1 MDFEFHYYI
10 TGIIAR
16 RAGFNEN
23 DAKIIAYA
31 SQFVDDNDVILNV
44 TDRKTEEGYSNYI
57 SQTMDIL
64 KPKKALM
71 RIYPIFHFV
80 PGNPAAE
87 SAWRSDGKMHIL
99 NTTPDNDVANEL
111 LSSALKASPDIR
123 PYRIG
128 VATHA
133 YVDTW
138 AHQNFAGFNDS
149 FNGSILNPIPNIGHA
164 ESLHHPDWVSHRW
177 EDDRLVESEV
187 DNNLRFISA
196 AKRLFEN
203 YVDHLGS
210 QASWDDLEEELLSAM
225 GRSRRGDQPHGQAE
239 RLECYFKMAERL
251 PRYDEDVWFNEAI
264 EHKIRWFKDSQD
276 GILARFTIFK
286 DQYRWKED
294 VNKEDTHWFKFQ
306 EAVKEHQAL
315 ALGPVSENC
324 KTMGINI
331 RLL

>member
-1 MDFEFHYYI
+1 
-10 TGIIAR
+10 
-16 RAGFNEN
+16 
-23 DAKIIAYA
+23 
-31 SQFVDDNDVILNV
+31 
-44 TDRKTEEGYSNYI
+44 
-57 SQTMDIL
+57 
-64 KPKKALM
+64 
-71 RIYPIFHFV
+71 
-80 PGNPAAE
+80 
-87 SAWRSDGKMHIL
+87 
-99 NTTPDNDVANEL
+99 
-111 LSSALKASPDIR
+111 
-123 PYRIG
+123 
-128 VATHA
+128 
-133 YVDTW
+133 
-138 AHQNFAGFNDS
+138 
-149 FNGSILNPIPNIGHA
+149 
-164 ESLHHPDWVSHRW
+164 
-177 EDDRLVESEV
+177 
-187 DNNLRFISA
+187 
-196 AKRLFEN
+196 
-203 YVDHLGS
+203 
-210 QASWDDLEEELLSAM
+210 M